1 MPITPRH
8 LVGFMFDSHF
18 AADFGKK
25 NYGNIGFFIL
35 VNSELK
41 KSTRATFGLCNRMD
55 SFSDPVDLP
64 DVVFRV

>member
-25 NYGNIGFFIL
+25 NSMENIGLRRKIQHKSNFIFKL
-35 VNSELK
+35 IFIKTVVMFLY
-41 KSTRATFGLCNRMD
+41 
-55 SFSDPVDLP
+55 FSQL
-64 DVVFRV
+64 

>member
-25 NYGNIGFFIL
+25 NYG
-35 VNSELK
+35 EYWP
-41 KSTRATFGLCNRMD
+41 ST
-55 SFSDPVDLP
+55 
-64 DVVFRV
+64 